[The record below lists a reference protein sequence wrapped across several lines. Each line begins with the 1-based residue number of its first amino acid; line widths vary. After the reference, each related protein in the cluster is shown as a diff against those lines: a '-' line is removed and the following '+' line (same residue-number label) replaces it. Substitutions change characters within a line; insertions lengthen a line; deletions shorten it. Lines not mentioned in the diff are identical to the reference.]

1 MIDWDPFPIIVLPSD
16 EELTDPDYVP
26 EGGNALCKA
35 CAKKEYGKGRRLLF
49 SELMKTREL
58 VARAKPVEI
67 DFEVISDK
75 EIEQIQR
82 YWQQVDNLVPWSRQE
97 DQMQF
102 SF

>member
-1 MIDWDPFPIIVLPSD
+1 
-16 EELTDPDYVP
+16 
-26 EGGNALCKA
+26 
-35 CAKKEYGKGRRLLF
+35 
-49 SELMKTREL
+49 L